1 MSNRQH
7 SIDTLLAMNKALF
20 CFFFLCFYHP
30 NWGLTQSETFSPP
43 SSLRVMAEWE
53 ETEYLALTW
62 AREFETLREIVRHA
76 QEETQV
82 LIICR
87 DSARVRQYLLAGDV
101 RLHNVSY
108 LIAPYN
114 SVWVR
119 DYGGISVYED
129 NVNSLHLADLIYNRP
144 RPDDDQLP
152 KYLAHYL
159 STSRVDM
166 ENNPWDLV
174 HIGGNFMTD
183 GRGIALSTRL
193 LIDENSE
200 LNRYVKSPKSEE
212 EIKDLLK
219 QSLGI
224 HQYLALPKLPHD
236 PIHHL
241 DMHLKLLNEET
252 ILLGEYPVGIAD
264 GAQIEENLRILLR
277 NFPTAS
283 GQPWKIVRIPMPH
296 EQGLYPDSPGV
307 SYRTYTNAVFVNRM
321 LLVPQ
326 YGSPQDSL
334 AIKVLKDALP
344 GYKIIGIDSR
354 QLIRSAGALHCV
366 TLNVGSANPL
376 LIQHSPQQNTPFAKR
391 DHFIEARMMHASGI
405 KSAQVF
411 YQKNGKGEFIALP
424 MISSLSDGNKWFAYL
439 PQQAVGTKIRYFF
452 RARAYSGKVMLR
464 PMPAPEAYFEF
475 QILEPQGDLPR

>member
-1 MSNRQH
+1 MGNCLH
-7 SIDTLLAMNKALF
+7 SVDAIKAMNKGLF
-20 CFFFLCFYHP
+20 CFFFLCFYHVQLIYAQA
-30 NWGLTQSETFSPP
+30 GDPP
-43 SSLRVMAEWE
+43 LASSLRVMAEWE
-53 ETEYLALTW
+53 ETEYLVITW

-87 DSARVRQYLLAGDV
+87 DSLRVKHFLTAGEV
-101 RLHNVSY
+101 ALNNISY
-108 LIAPYN
+108 LYAPYN

-119 DYGGISVYED
+119 DYGGISVYEED
-129 NVNSLHLADLIYNRP
+129 VHQLRLADLIYNRP

-159 STSRVDM
+159 ETTHLDM

-193 LIDENSE
+193 LIDENSG
-200 LNRYVKSPKSEE
+200 LNRYAKNLKSES
-212 EIKDLLK
+212 EIKELLK

-224 HQYLALPKLPHD
+224 YQYLALPKLPND

-252 ILLGEYPVGIAD
+252 ILLGEYPTGVAD
-264 GAQIEENLRILLR
+264 AMQIEANLKLLLKQ
-277 NFPTAS
+277 FPTAS
-283 GQPWKIVRIPMPH
+283 GQPWKIIRIPMPH
-296 EQGLYPDSPGV
+296 EAGLYPDSPGV
-307 SYRTYTNAVFVNRM
+307 NFLTYTNAVFVNKM

-326 YGSPQDSL
+326 YGSSQDSV
-334 AIKVLKDALP
+334 AISILEKALP
-344 GYKIIGIDSR
+344 GYKIVGINSR

-366 TLNVGSANPL
+366 TLNIGTSNPL

-391 DHFIEARMMHASGI
+391 DHYIEARMIHASGI

-411 YQKNGKGEFIALP
+411 YQKDETGPFIALP
-424 MISSLSDGNKWFAYL
+424 MISSLSDGDTWFAYL
-439 PQQAVGTKIRYFF
+439 PQQAVGTKIRYYFQ
-452 RARAYSGKVMLR
+452 ARSYSGKEAFR

-475 QILEPQGDLPR
+475 HILEPQGNLPR